1 MVLRTIDINCDLG
14 EGMGNDAQ
22 LMPYL
27 DSCNIACGGHYG
39 DEQSMRETIL
49 LAKENGVKV
58 GAHPSYPDKE
68 NFGRQVLSLPPETL
82 QQSLFQQISNFKQ
95 LCQESGVEMHHI
107 KLHGAL
113 YNQVVGDAELA
124 TLVLNVF
131 AAVAPEISIYVPYQS
146 VIALLAEDYFQIVY
160 EAFIDRR
167 YHHDLTLVSRGQD
180 HAVIKDPK
188 TAWLQLEQ
196 ILKHGTV
203 PCIEGQNTAITAE
216 TFCVHGDEENAVN
229 LLKHIRQC
237 LSN

>member
-1 MVLRTIDINCDLG
+1 MVLRAIDINCDLG

-39 DEQSMRETIL
+39 DVQSMSETLL
-49 LAKENGVKV
+49 LAKKHGVKV

-68 NFGRQVLSLPPETL
+68 NFGRQVLSLQPETL

-95 LCQESGVEMHHI
+95 LCQKYEIEMHHI

-124 TLVLNVF
+124 SMVLNVF
-131 AAVAPEISIYVPYQS
+131 AAIAPEIKIYVPHQS
-146 VIALLAEDYFQIVY
+146 VIALLAEDYFQVVY
-160 EAFIDRR
+160 EAFIDRC
-167 YHHDLTLVSRGQD
+167 YHSDLTLVSRSQD
-180 HAVIKDPK
+180 NAVIKDSNI
-188 TAWLQLEQ
+188 AWQQLEQ
-196 ILKHGTV
+196 MLKHGTV
-203 PCIEGQNTAITAE
+203 PSIEGQNTTIKAD
-216 TFCVHGDEENAVN
+216 TFCVHGDEDNAIN